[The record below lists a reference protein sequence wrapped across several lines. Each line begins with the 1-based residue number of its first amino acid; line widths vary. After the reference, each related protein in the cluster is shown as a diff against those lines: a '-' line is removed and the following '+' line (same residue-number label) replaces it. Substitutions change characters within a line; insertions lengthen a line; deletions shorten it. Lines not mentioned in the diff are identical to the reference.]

1 MQALELELLRDIW
14 THLQGDWDGKEVL
27 SVWMRSNNSS
37 QAALRAT
44 CRAMRDATSGFISAL
59 DMRAAP
65 ELPAMRAQLARFPCK
80 ATLKTLRIHW
90 PEAWPHLLPSFMHA
104 NSSRM
109 QSVTKMQ
116 LSGELVSVASWLL
129 QGCAAS

>member
-1 MQALELELLRDIW
+1 MQALELELLRAIW
-14 THLQGDWDGKEVL
+14 THLQGDWNAEGSL
-27 SVWMRSNNSS
+27 NAWRLSNNSR

-44 CRAMRDATSGFISAL
+44 CRAMRDATNGFISAL

-80 ATLKTLRIHW
+80 ATLKTLRMHW
-90 PEAWPHLLPSFMHA
+90 PEAWPHLLPSFMHE

-109 QSVTKMQ
+109 QSLTKIQ
-116 LSGELVSVASWLL
+116 LSGDLVSVAVWLL
-129 QGCAAS
+129 QGCA